1 MLFRSNRA
9 YDFLR
14 QDHPVFIENYSRILI
29 EIRDILK
36 KINDLEKP
44 VDKPAQSIDKDE
56 LKDVLEKLL
65 TTAEN
70 MDAAAAE
77 EIISYLRQKALPDDI
92 KQTLER
98 SFDYISGF
106 DFDEAAEL
114 IRSALNQSAQ

>member
-1 MLFRSNRA
+1 
-9 YDFLR
+9 
-14 QDHPVFIENYSRILI
+14 
-29 EIRDILK
+29 
-36 KINDLEKP
+36 
-44 VDKPAQSIDKDE
+44 
-56 LKDVLEKLL
+56 
-65 TTAEN
+65 